1 MNSSVRRTR
10 AHSTVRS
17 TLLLLGLLQAATASA
32 QAPAGASRNS
42 SPAAGLR
49 VVELAVEARA
59 ADLSLPLTDAG
70 NVTVRACSACKPVAL
85 LTGARARY
93 TLDLEAVTLSQL
105 RGALRAAPE
114 TAVVVFYARGG
125 TEITR
130 IVATSPAV
138 ASR

>member
-1 MNSSVRRTR
+1 MKSSVRRLR
-10 AHSTVRS
+10 ARASVS
-17 TLLLLGLLQAATASA
+17 CAALLLGLLHAATASA
-32 QAPAGASRNS
+32 QAPAGASRSS

-49 VVELAVEARA
+49 VIELAIEARA

-70 NVTVRACSACKPVAL
+70 SVTVRACSACKPVAL

-105 RGALRAAPE
+105 RAALRAAPE
-114 TAVVVFYARGG
+114 TAIVVFHARGG

-130 IVATSPAV
+130 IVATSPA
-138 ASR
+138 AANR

>member
-1 MNSSVRRTR
+1 MNYPVQRTR
-10 AHSTVRS
+10 SHSTVHGA
-17 TLLLLGLLQAATASA
+17 LLLLGLLQAATASA
-32 QAPAGASRNS
+32 QVPASTTRNS

-59 ADLSLPLTDAG
+59 GDLALPLTDAG
-70 NVTVRACSACKPVAL
+70 SVTVRACTACKPVAL

-93 TLDLEAVTLSQL
+93 SLDGEAVTLAEL

-114 TAVVVFYARGG
+114 TAVVVFHARGG

-130 IVATSPAV
+130 IVATSPA
-138 ASR
+138 AANR